1 MGKNRKVK
9 EDLLIRLRKIRGQ
22 INGLEKMIET
32 DTPCSDI
39 LMQISAAR
47 AAVGKVGMMIMQ
59 NYIRNCF
66 TSQSKEIFE
75 DRTEE
80 LIKSFSKFIR

>member
-1 MGKNRKVK
+1 MEKSKKVK
-9 EDLLIRLRKIRGQ
+9 EDLLTRLRKIRGQ

-32 DTPCSDI
+32 GAPCSDI

-47 AAVGKVGMMIMQ
+47 SAVGKVGMMIMQ
-59 NYIRNCF
+59 NYIRDCF

-75 DRTEE
+75 DRIEE

>member
-1 MGKNRKVK
+1 MGKSKKVK

-32 DTPCSDI
+32 NAPCSDI

-47 AAVGKVGMMIMQ
+47 AAVGKIGMMIMQ
-59 NYIRNCF
+59 NYIRDCF

-80 LIKSFSKFIR
+80 LIKSFSRFIR